1 MLHISSRP
9 MEGEALSQLGGRL
22 RDLPLLLGGAAS
34 EKEWPPG
41 WRPKLEKT
49 CMEVQQRLQYPPL
62 SICSFR
68 SNSAEQ
74 IRLL

>member
-1 MLHISSRP
+1 MIGGA
-9 MEGEALSQLGGRL
+9 EGEALSQLRGHL

-34 EKEWPPG
+34 ENEWPPG
-41 WRPKLEKT
+41 RRPKLGKT
-49 CMEVQQRLQYPPL
+49 PMKVQQRLQYPPL
-62 SICSFR
+62 SICPFR

>member
-34 EKEWPPG
+34 EKRVAAWLAAEVGEDMHGSPAAAAISATEYLLV
-41 WRPKLEKT
+41 PK
-49 CMEVQQRLQYPPL
+49 
-62 SICSFR
+62 
-68 SNSAEQ
+68 
-74 IRLL
+74 